1 MRKVTTAL
9 LALCFSS
16 FVYAADEPKTGN
28 ANEANNSTISNS
40 KVNQAGRDI
49 INNTYITTPKPSPA
63 TKTKEK
69 TKSTAAFVPK
79 AKPTDSDKNTQ
90 TIGNITAE
98 KVVNVNEL
106 NGDLNMGGK

>member
-1 MRKVTTAL
+1 MHKVTIAIL
-9 LALCFSS
+9 VLCFSS
-16 FVYAADEPKTGN
+16 FIYAADEPKAAGN
-28 ANEANNSTISNS
+28 ANEANNSTITDS

-63 TKTKEK
+63 TKTKVK
-69 TKSTAAFVPK
+69 TKSTAASVPK
-79 AKPTDSDKNTQ
+79 PTNSDKNTQ

>member
-28 ANEANNSTISNS
+28 ANEANNSTITDS

-49 INNTYITTPKPSPA
+49 INNTYITTPKPLPA
-63 TKTKEK
+63 TKTNVKA
-69 TKSTAAFVPK
+69 KSTTASVP
-79 AKPTDSDKNTQ
+79 ATSKPVKKENHAETKGDKSPAIVGDGS
-90 TIGNITAE
+90 TINY
-98 KVVNVNEL
+98 
-106 NGDLNMGGK
+106 

>member
-9 LALCFSS
+9 LALCFSG
-16 FVYAADEPKTGN
+16 FIYAADEPKSAGN
-28 ANEANNSTISNS
+28 ANEANNSTITGS

-49 INNTYITTPKPSPA
+49 INNTYTTSPA
-63 TKTKEK
+63 TKTNVKA
-69 TKSTAAFVPK
+69 KSTAASVPK
-79 AKPTDSDKNTQ
+79 EKPTNSDNNTQ

-106 NGDLNMGGK
+106 KGDLNMGGK